1 MICECVEEKWIDIYI
16 LGFFYE
22 RNLVFLFLYCLE
34 DEE

>member
-1 MICECVEEKWIDIYI
+1 MICECVEDKWIDIYI
-16 LGFFYE
+16 WFFYE

>member
-1 MICECVEEKWIDIYI
+1 MICECVEEKMDRYIYM
-16 LGFFYE
+16 GFFYE